1 MRTVTISLLPLL
13 LVITT
18 FCFGFC
24 NGNANVL
31 CIESEREALLKFKN
45 DLIDPS
51 NKLSSWV
58 EGGDCCEWIGVVC
71 HNLTGHVHKLHLAA
85 PSSPPSDD
93 ASLAEMEDYE
103 RSKLG
108 GKINP
113 SLLELKHL
121 SILDLSNN
129 NFSTQIPE
137 FFGLLG
143 SLTYLDLSQAQFQ
156 GEIPHSLGNLSKLHY
171 LDLRGDNWWPKDLE
185 AKSLQ
190 WVSVLFSLQYLDLS
204 HVDLSEATDWLQVT
218 FKHPSLLELHLSDCD
233 LADDSSPI
241 SVNSSKSLAVLDL
254 SWNFNYLSSIPMSIF
269 SLHGL
274 VSIDLASSSL
284 KGPIPDYFGNI
295 SFLEVLDLS
304 FNKFNSSIP
313 DSLYSLNHLR
323 FLSLSFNYLVG
334 KISSAIGNLSSLIR
348 LDLSYNMLEGRLP
361 TSLEDLCNLKE
372 VNLSYN
378 KIDQDIS
385 EILHSLSRC
394 SLNCLESLN
403 LGINHLSGLLPDKL
417 GQFKNL
423 AYLSLAQNNISG
435 PIPMSIG
442 ELSCLKS
449 IDVSENQLNG
459 TFPPSFGQLANL
471 ETLSFGHNMLE
482 GVVSETYFSNLTR
495 LTTLLASG
503 NMLRFE
509 PNSSWVP
516 SFQCE
521 TIELHRWHLGPKF
534 PQWLKF
540 QKKLSGLDISHA
552 GISDVIPTWFL
563 NISAQ
568 FKYVNLSSNQLIG
581 EIPYMNVRET
591 LDLSSNRL
599 TGPLPRVFPTLEDL
613 ILSNNSFLGFLSE
626 FVCNSSEQRWMR
638 ILDIDTNILSG
649 EIPDC
654 WNHWQQVTYLNL
666 RNNNLTGKIPLS
678 LGYKNLQVLNL
689 RSNSMSGELPYT
701 LQNSTSLIILDLSE
715 NYFSG
720 GLPEWIGDKLSNLV
734 VLSLRSNNFD
744 GHIPHKICAG
754 HSLQNLDLSQN
765 NISGAI
771 PKCFNNFSAMATKNK
786 SSGDLEIWT
795 TFQSN
800 VFHLSAILVL
810 KGREDE
816 YSTTLG
822 LVTSIDLSVNS
833 LTGEIP
839 KEIGNLIGLRSL
851 NLSRNLLI
859 GNIPDIVGKL
869 ELLESLDLSMNRL
882 YGEIPSSFSNLNF
895 LNHFNVSYNNLTGQI
910 PTSTQ
915 LQSFENSS
923 YMSNH
928 LCGPPVIKNC
938 STNGVPTDVTNNG
951 GSNEGSNG
959 RSKVNWLYVS
969 IVLGFVMG
977 FWAVVAPL
985 CFIRSWR
992 HAYYQKL
999 DNVGNKLYVF
1009 WATRRM

>member
-13 LVITT
+13 VITT
-18 FCFGFC
+18 FCFSFC

-58 EGGDCCEWIGVVC
+58 EGGDCCEWIG
-71 HNLTGHVHKLHLAA
+71 
-85 PSSPPSDD
+85 
-93 ASLAEMEDYE
+93 YE

-129 NFSTQIPE
+129 NFSTMQIPE
-137 FFGLLG
+137 FF
-143 SLTYLDLSQAQFQ
+143 AQFQ
-156 GEIPHSLGNLSKLHY
+156 GEIPHSLGNLSKLYY

-185 AKSLQ
+185 ANSLQ

-233 LADDSSPI
+233 FADDSSPI

-254 SWNFNYLSSIPMSIF
+254 SWNYNCLSSIPMSIF

-334 KISSAIGNLSSLIR
+334 KISSAIGNLSSLIH

-385 EILHSLSRC
+385 ELLQSLSRC

-403 LGINHLSGLLPDKL
+403 LGTNYQLSGLLPDKL

-435 PIPMSIG
+435 LIPMSIG
-442 ELSCLKS
+442 ELSSLKS

-471 ETLSFGHNMLE
+471 ETLSFGHNVLE
-482 GVVSETYFSNLTR
+482 GVVSETHFSNLTR

-521 TIELHRWHLGPKF
+521 TIELQRWHLGPRF

-568 FKYVNLSSNQLIG
+568 FNYVNLSSNQLIG
-581 EIPYMNVRET
+581 GIPYLNVRET

-599 TGPLPRVFPTLEDL
+599 TGPFPRVFPTLEDL

-626 FVCNSSEQRWMR
+626 FKFQIVGIVGSN
-638 ILDIDTNILSG
+638 
-649 EIPDC
+649 
-654 WNHWQQVTYLNL
+654 
-666 RNNNLTGKIPLS
+666 
-678 LGYKNLQVLNL
+678 
-689 RSNSMSGELPYT
+689 NSMSGELPYT
-701 LQNSTSLIILDLSE
+701 LQNSTSSIILDLSE

-720 GLPEWIGDKLSNLV
+720 SIPEWIGDKLSNLV

-744 GHIPHKICAG
+744 GHIPHKICA
-754 HSLQNLDLSQN
+754 
-765 NISGAI
+765 GAI

-800 VFHLSAILVL
+800 VFHLSALLVL

-859 GNIPDIVGKL
+859 GNISDIIGKL

-895 LNHFNVSYNNLTGQI
+895 LNHFN
-910 PTSTQ
+910 

-959 RSKVNWLYVS
+959 PSKVNWLYVS
-969 IVLGFVMG
+969 IVLGLVMG

>member
-71 HNLTGHVHKLHLAA
+71 HNLTGHVHQLHLAA
-85 PSSPPSDD
+85 PSSPPNDD

-121 SILDLSNN
+121 SILDLSKN
-129 NFSTQIPE
+129 NFSTMQIPG
-137 FFGLLG
+137 F
-143 SLTYLDLSQAQFQ
+143 S
-156 GEIPHSLGNLSKLHY
+156 GEIPHSLGNLSKLYY

-185 AKSLQ
+185 ANSLQ
-190 WVSVLFSLQYLDLS
+190 RVSVLFFLQYLDLS

-218 FKHPSLLELHLSDCD
+218 FKHPSLLELHLSDCN

-254 SWNFNYLSSIPMSIF
+254 SWNYNCLSSIPMSIF

-334 KISSAIGNLSSLIR
+334 KISSAIGNLSSLIH

-385 EILHSLSRC
+385 EILQSLSRC

-403 LGINHLSGLLPDKL
+403 LGTNQLSGLLPDKL

-435 PIPMSIG
+435 LIPMSIG
-442 ELSCLKS
+442 ELSSLKS
-449 IDVSENQLNG
+449 IDVSENQLND
-459 TFPPSFGQLANL
+459 TFPPR
-471 ETLSFGHNMLE
+471 
-482 GVVSETYFSNLTR
+482 VVSETHFSNLTR
-495 LTTLLASG
+495 LTTLSASG

-521 TIELHRWHLGPKF
+521 TIELHRWHLGPRF

-568 FKYVNLSSNQLIG
+568 FNYVNLSSNQLIG
-581 EIPYMNVRET
+581 GIPYLNVRET

-638 ILDIDTNILSG
+638 ILDIDTNL
-649 EIPDC
+649 
-654 WNHWQQVTYLNL
+654 
-666 RNNNLTGKIPLS
+666 
-678 LGYKNLQVLNL
+678 
-689 RSNSMSGELPYT
+689 
-701 LQNSTSLIILDLSE
+701 
-715 NYFSG
+715 
-720 GLPEWIGDKLSNLV
+720 LPEK
-734 VLSLRSNNFD
+734 
-744 GHIPHKICAG
+744 
-754 HSLQNLDLSQN
+754 
-765 NISGAI
+765 
-771 PKCFNNFSAMATKNK
+771 
-786 SSGDLEIWT
+786 
-795 TFQSN
+795 FQ
-800 VFHLSAILVL
+800 
-810 KGREDE
+810 
-816 YSTTLG
+816 
-822 LVTSIDLSVNS
+822 
-833 LTGEIP
+833 
-839 KEIGNLIGLRSL
+839 
-851 NLSRNLLI
+851 
-859 GNIPDIVGKL
+859 IVG
-869 ELLESLDLSMNRL
+869 
-882 YGEIPSSFSNLNF
+882 I
-895 LNHFNVSYNNLTGQI
+895 V
-910 PTSTQ
+910 
-915 LQSFENSS
+915 
-923 YMSNH
+923 
-928 LCGPPVIKNC
+928 
-938 STNGVPTDVTNNG
+938 
-951 GSNEGSNG
+951 GS
-959 RSKVNWLYVS
+959 K
-969 IVLGFVMG
+969 
-977 FWAVVAPL
+977 
-985 CFIRSWR
+985 
-992 HAYYQKL
+992 
-999 DNVGNKLYVF
+999 
-1009 WATRRM
+1009 

>member
-13 LVITT
+13 VITT
-18 FCFGFC
+18 FCFSFC

-71 HNLTGHVHKLHLAA
+71 HNLTGH
-85 PSSPPSDD
+85 
-93 ASLAEMEDYE
+93 
-103 RSKLG
+103 LG

-129 NFSTQIPE
+129 NFSTMQIPE

-156 GEIPHSLGNLSKLHY
+156 GEIPHSLGNLSKLYY

-185 AKSLQ
+185 ANSLQ

-233 LADDSSPI
+233 FADDSSPI

-254 SWNFNYLSSIPMSIF
+254 SWNYNCLSSIPMSIF

-334 KISSAIGNLSSLIR
+334 KISSAIGNLSSLIH

-385 EILHSLSRC
+385 EILQSLSRC
-394 SLNCLESLN
+394 RLNCLESLN
-403 LGINHLSGLLPDKL
+403 LGTNYQLSGLLPDKL

-435 PIPMSIG
+435 LIPMSIG
-442 ELSCLKS
+442 ELSSLKS

-471 ETLSFGHNMLE
+471 ETLSFGHNVLE
-482 GVVSETYFSNLTR
+482 GVVSETHFSNLTR

-521 TIELHRWHLGPKF
+521 TIELQRWHLGPRF
-534 PQWLKF
+534 PQWFKF

-568 FKYVNLSSNQLIG
+568 FNYVNLSSNQLIG
-581 EIPYMNVRET
+581 GIPYLNVRET

-599 TGPLPRVFPTLEDL
+599 TGPFPRVFPTLEDL
-613 ILSNNSFLGFLSE
+613 IL
-626 FVCNSSEQRWMR
+626 
-638 ILDIDTNILSG
+638 ILDIDTNLLSG

-654 WNHWQQVTYLNL
+654 WNRWQQVTYLNL

-701 LQNSTSLIILDLSE
+701 LQNSTSSIILDLSE

-720 GLPEWIGDKLSNLV
+720 SIPEWIGDKLSNLV
-734 VLSLRSNNFD
+734 
-744 GHIPHKICAG
+744 
-754 HSLQNLDLSQN
+754 N

-771 PKCFNNFSAMATKNK
+771 PKCFNNFSAMATKSK

-800 VFHLSAILVL
+800 VFHLSALLVL

-859 GNIPDIVGKL
+859 GNISDIIGKL

-895 LNHFNVSYNNLTGQI
+895 LNHFNV
-910 PTSTQ
+910 TQ

-959 RSKVNWLYVS
+959 PSKVNWLYVS

>member
-13 LVITT
+13 VITT
-18 FCFGFC
+18 FCFSFC

-58 EGGDCCEWIGVVC
+58 GGGDCCEWIGVVC
-71 HNLTGHVHKLHLAA
+71 HNLTGH
-85 PSSPPSDD
+85 
-93 ASLAEMEDYE
+93 
-103 RSKLG
+103 LG

-129 NFSTQIPE
+129 NFSTMQIPE

-156 GEIPHSLGNLSKLHY
+156 GEIPHSLGNLSKLYY

-185 AKSLQ
+185 VNSLQ

-233 LADDSSPI
+233 FADDSSPI

-254 SWNFNYLSSIPMSIF
+254 SWNYNCLSSIPMSIF

-334 KISSAIGNLSSLIR
+334 KISSAIGNLSSLIH

-385 EILHSLSRC
+385 EILQSLSRC

-403 LGINHLSGLLPDKL
+403 LGTNYQLSGLLPDKL

-435 PIPMSIG
+435 LIPMSIG
-442 ELSCLKS
+442 ELSSLKS

-471 ETLSFGHNMLE
+471 ETPSFGHNVLE
-482 GVVSETYFSNLTR
+482 GVVSETHFSNLTR

-521 TIELHRWHLGPKF
+521 TIELQRWHLGPRF

-540 QKKLSGLDISHA
+540 QKKSSGLDISHA

-568 FKYVNLSSNQLIG
+568 FNYVNLSSNQLIG
-581 EIPYMNVRET
+581 GIPYLNVRET

-599 TGPLPRVFPTLEDL
+599 TGPFPRVFPTLEDL
-613 ILSNNSFLGFLSE
+613 IL
-626 FVCNSSEQRWMR
+626 
-638 ILDIDTNILSG
+638 ILDIDTNLLSG

-654 WNHWQQVTYLNL
+654 WNRWQQVTYLNL

-701 LQNSTSLIILDLSE
+701 LQNSTSSIILDLSE

-720 GLPEWIGDKLSNLV
+720 SIPEWIGDKLSNLV
-734 VLSLRSNNFD
+734 
-744 GHIPHKICAG
+744 
-754 HSLQNLDLSQN
+754 N

-800 VFHLSAILVL
+800 VFHLSALLVL

-859 GNIPDIVGKL
+859 GNISDIIGKL

-895 LNHFNVSYNNLTGQI
+895 LNHFNV
-910 PTSTQ
+910 TQ

-959 RSKVNWLYVS
+959 PSKVNWLYVS

>member
-1 MRTVTISLLPLL
+1 M
-13 LVITT
+13 
-18 FCFGFC
+18 
-24 NGNANVL
+24 
-31 CIESEREALLKFKN
+31 
-45 DLIDPS
+45 
-51 NKLSSWV
+51 
-58 EGGDCCEWIGVVC
+58 EG
-71 HNLTGHVHKLHLAA
+71 
-85 PSSPPSDD
+85 
-93 ASLAEMEDYE
+93 YE

-129 NFSTQIPE
+129 NFSTMQIPE

-156 GEIPHSLGNLSKLHY
+156 GEIPHSLGNLSKLYY

-185 AKSLQ
+185 ANSLQ

-233 LADDSSPI
+233 FADDSSPI

-254 SWNFNYLSSIPMSIF
+254 SWNYNCLSSIPMSIF

-334 KISSAIGNLSSLIR
+334 KISSAIGTLSSLIH

-385 EILHSLSRC
+385 EILQSLSRC

-403 LGINHLSGLLPDKL
+403 LGTNYQLSGLLPDKL

-435 PIPMSIG
+435 LIPMSIG
-442 ELSCLKS
+442 ELSSLKS

-471 ETLSFGHNMLE
+471 ETLSFGHNVLE
-482 GVVSETYFSNLTR
+482 GVVSETHFSNLTR

-521 TIELHRWHLGPKF
+521 TIELQRWHLGPRF
-534 PQWLKF
+534 PQWFKF

-568 FKYVNLSSNQLIG
+568 FNYVNLSSNQLIG
-581 EIPYMNVRET
+581 GIPYLN
-591 LDLSSNRL
+591 
-599 TGPLPRVFPTLEDL
+599 
-613 ILSNNSFLGFLSE
+613 
-626 FVCNSSEQRWMR
+626 
-638 ILDIDTNILSG
+638 
-649 EIPDC
+649 
-654 WNHWQQVTYLNL
+654 QVTYLNL

-701 LQNSTSLIILDLSE
+701 LQNSTSSIILDLSE

-720 GLPEWIGDKLSNLV
+720 SIPEWIGDKLSNLC
-734 VLSLRSNNFD
+734 NGN
-744 GHIPHKICAG
+744 K
-754 HSLQNLDLSQN
+754 
-765 NISGAI
+765 
-771 PKCFNNFSAMATKNK
+771 KK

-800 VFHLSAILVL
+800 VFHLSALLVL

-859 GNIPDIVGKL
+859 GKISDIIGKL

-882 YGEIPSSFSNLNF
+882 
-895 LNHFNVSYNNLTGQI
+895 
-910 PTSTQ
+910 
-915 LQSFENSS
+915 
-923 YMSNH
+923 
-928 LCGPPVIKNC
+928 
-938 STNGVPTDVTNNG
+938 TNGVPTDVTNNG

-959 RSKVNWLYVS
+959 PSKVNWLYVS

>member
-129 NFSTQIPE
+129 NFSTQIP
-137 FFGLLG
+137 
-143 SLTYLDLSQAQFQ
+143 QFQ

-459 TFPPSFGQLANL
+459 TFPPR
-471 ETLSFGHNMLE
+471 
-482 GVVSETYFSNLTR
+482 VVSETYFSNLTR

-654 WNHWQQVTYLNL
+654 WNHWQQ
-666 RNNNLTGKIPLS
+666 
-678 LGYKNLQVLNL
+678 Q
-689 RSNSMSGELPYT
+689 
-701 LQNSTSLIILDLSE
+701 
-715 NYFSG
+715 
-720 GLPEWIGDKLSNLV
+720 
-734 VLSLRSNNFD
+734 
-744 GHIPHKICAG
+744 
-754 HSLQNLDLSQN
+754 
-765 NISGAI
+765 
-771 PKCFNNFSAMATKNK
+771 
-786 SSGDLEIWT
+786 
-795 TFQSN
+795 
-800 VFHLSAILVL
+800 
-810 KGREDE
+810 
-816 YSTTLG
+816 
-822 LVTSIDLSVNS
+822 
-833 LTGEIP
+833 
-839 KEIGNLIGLRSL
+839 
-851 NLSRNLLI
+851 
-859 GNIPDIVGKL
+859 
-869 ELLESLDLSMNRL
+869 
-882 YGEIPSSFSNLNF
+882 
-895 LNHFNVSYNNLTGQI
+895 
-910 PTSTQ
+910 
-915 LQSFENSS
+915 
-923 YMSNH
+923 
-928 LCGPPVIKNC
+928 
-938 STNGVPTDVTNNG
+938 
-951 GSNEGSNG
+951 
-959 RSKVNWLYVS
+959 
-969 IVLGFVMG
+969 
-977 FWAVVAPL
+977 
-985 CFIRSWR
+985 
-992 HAYYQKL
+992 
-999 DNVGNKLYVF
+999 
-1009 WATRRM
+1009 